1 MCESRRVGDD
11 CIGCE
16 GLSGFFIGFT
26 TCSPTSVYHLQPSQ
40 RKNHLRRLDL
50 RTSLSIFRLRPMSP
64 LTTDAKPGI
73 RPGSAISVGGTSVH
87 ETWTAARLTFHHVA
101 HKFFRVSSNIEK
113 LKSVLLDERAESLMR
128 SDAYAVLVLN
138 EFLAECNEWLNI
150 PYIVL
155 VFAC

>member
-1 MCESRRVGDD
+1 MCESRRVRDD

-26 TCSPTSVYHLQPSQ
+26 TCSPTTVYHLQPSQ
-40 RKNHLRRLDL
+40 KEIHLRRLGP

-101 HKFFRVSSNIEK
+101 HEFFRVSSNIEK
-113 LKSVLLDERAESLMR
+113 LQSVLLDERAESLMR
-128 SDAYAVLVLN
+128 SDAYAVLVLE
-138 EFLAECNEWLNI
+138 EFLAECNKWLNI
-150 PYIVL
+150 PYIGL